1 MTFSQLLSYSF
12 LLFILKIFFL
22 GKLYSFPSGSVI
34 FLLWPDKEY
43 GVFKED
49 YR

>member
-1 MTFSQLLSYSF
+1 MTFSQLFFSF
-12 LLFILKIFFL
+12 ANFEDFFL

-34 FLLWPDKEY
+34 FFLWPGKEY